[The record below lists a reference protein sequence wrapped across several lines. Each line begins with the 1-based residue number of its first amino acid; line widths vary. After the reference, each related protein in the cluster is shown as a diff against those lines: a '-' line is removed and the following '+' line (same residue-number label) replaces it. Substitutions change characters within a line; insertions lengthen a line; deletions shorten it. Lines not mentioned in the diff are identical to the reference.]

1 MLIKYVLWPLTVELS
16 QVVEVAVPYVH
27 GVRSEPTVRELIV
40 KTITVA
46 VTVAG
51 SWGAVAGLSVV
62 GVGVGYAVAAP
73 VLVGEGVAVVVG
85 GDHG

>member
-1 MLIKYVLWPLTVELS
+1 MSVAYVN
-16 QVVEVAVPYVH
+16 

-40 KTITVA
+40 ETITVA

-51 SWGAVAGLSVV
+51 SWGAVAGLGVV
-62 GVGVGYAVAAP
+62 GVGIRYAVAAS